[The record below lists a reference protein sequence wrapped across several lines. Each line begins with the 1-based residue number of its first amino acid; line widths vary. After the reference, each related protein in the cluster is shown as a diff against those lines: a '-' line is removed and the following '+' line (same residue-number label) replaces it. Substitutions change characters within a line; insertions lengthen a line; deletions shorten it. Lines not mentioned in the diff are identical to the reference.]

1 MTSQIAGKLLDE
13 FRGTPKKKK
22 KLLTI
27 FSHTMIHSSKPL
39 SERPRENE

>member
-1 MTSQIAGKLLDE
+1 MNLE
-13 FRGTPKKKK
+13 EPKINKN
-22 KLLTI
+22 LLTI